1 MRQKGTYTLD
11 DAQRTGLENA
21 LLEKHNGDWTKA
33 INSVARKRF
42 RMRFPE
48 RKEPPSDKQHA
59 ATETQLNRIL
69 RRGDDKL
76 GRNGVLSASW
86 RRTLVEVLGE
96 ETIQRLIP
104 KRESS
109 GPLAEGTNRISLPS
123 FAKRHLSIF
132 DPLMNRDLLTTID
145 YLGEPFDSLKDVEP
159 PEARPT
165 RITTLL
171 LEAPNANRGGYI
183 KAQAIGPLPVDC
195 HGTLSSRPWSSGHAA
210 RQAVFCQHKGEMK
223 FVSSINQDDPRIVPV
238 EIQGSE
244 VLLVLACYPKPIV
257 LGDAKAAWRIYQAW
271 NAVEVNDFTQR
282 GSIEYLF
289 AVGSPNKITF
299 QARYEMQQ
307 AQPGSRYL
315 EKTKLPGPPSESK
328 LNEAIAWVAKLV
340 KAALQTSSFPDKS
353 KSPYALN
360 RRDCESPLYCEAFKL
375 LFEFT
380 ARKRNTIIK
389 WTSDNHLSQSNDVF
403 YATSTER

>member
-1 MRQKGTYTLD
+1 MRQKGTYKLD
-11 DAQRTGLENA
+11 DAQRTELEKA
-21 LLEKHNGDWTKA
+21 LLEKHNDQWREA
-33 INSVARKRF
+33 INNVVTKRF
-42 RMRFPE
+42 RIEFPE
-48 RKEPPSDKQHA
+48 RAEPPSDMERA

-76 GRNGVLSASW
+76 RRNGVLSASW
-86 RRTLVEVLGE
+86 KRTLVQVLDEV
-96 ETIQRLIP
+96 TIQRLIQ

-109 GPLAEGTNRISLPS
+109 GPPAEGATRISLPQ
-123 FAKRHLSIF
+123 FCKQHLSVF
-132 DPLMNRDLLTTID
+132 DPLMYRDLLTTID
-145 YLGEPFDSLKDVEP
+145 YLGEPFDSMKDVGP
-159 PEARPT
+159 SEARPT

-171 LEAPNANRGGYI
+171 LETPNANKVGYI
-183 KAQAIGPLPVDC
+183 KAQAIGPLPVNC

-210 RQAVFCQHKGEMK
+210 RQAIFCQHKGETK

-257 LGDAKAAWRIYQAW
+257 LGDAKAAWKIYQAW
-271 NAVEVNDFTQR
+271 NAVEVNDFTRR
-282 GSIEYLF
+282 GPIEYLF

-315 EKTKLPGPPSESK
+315 EKTKLPVAPSESK

-340 KAALQTSSFPDKS
+340 QAALQTSSFPEKS

-360 RRDCESPLYCEAFKL
+360 RRDCESPPYCEAFKL

-389 WTSDNHLSQSNDVF
+389 WTSDNHMSQSNDVF